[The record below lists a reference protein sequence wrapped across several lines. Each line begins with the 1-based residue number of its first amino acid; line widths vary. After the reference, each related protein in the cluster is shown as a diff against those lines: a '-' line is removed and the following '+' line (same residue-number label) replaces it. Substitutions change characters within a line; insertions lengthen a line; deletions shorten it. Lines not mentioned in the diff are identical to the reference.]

1 MGFYSR
7 LRGEFSFI
15 RGNILVIMT
24 SWALMNFASAIP
36 QTYYSLFI
44 LALGGTPS
52 IIGIMEFASFLTLA
66 SVQFPGGYLAD
77 KHGRRRIIVV
87 FTFAIAF
94 ANLFCVFAPSWHF
107 LLIGVM
113 LQNIFLV
120 YQPALQAITADSIPR
135 EKRGIGFS
143 TMMFANNAATILS
156 PLIAGLLCVQYGLVS
171 GMRMAYL
178 LIVVL
183 YLLASIIRIKLTETL
198 KTQSNRFHL
207 SGAFREYVNAAKESI
222 QVWKKLS
229 RSMFFLFLTNAA
241 SSFVFMMCMPY
252 FVVYATNIL
261 QVKEF
266 TWAIIMAFYSG
277 SMILSSL
284 PSGKLVD
291 KIGRKKPALISWVLL
306 AFFPPLFLLGGVYL
320 LLVGFLCFGVSNAL
334 FAAAYLALEAD
345 LVPKKLRGK
354 EVGCSQFIT
363 YTLMSI
369 GGLLGGVFYQ
379 SLSPSLPF
387 IFAFAVTFLCAA
399 ITIVLVHEPKN
410 KQE

>member
-7 LRGEFSFI
+7 LRDEFSFI

-44 LALGGTPS
+44 LALGGTPF
-52 IIGIMEFASFLTLA
+52 IIGIMEFASFLALA

-87 FTFAIAF
+87 FTFAIVF

-107 LLIGVM
+107 LLIGVI

-120 YQPALQAITADSIPR
+120 YQPALQAMTADSIPT

-143 TMMFANNAATILS
+143 TVMFANNAATILS

-171 GMRMAYL
+171 GMRMAYF

-198 KTQSNRFHL
+198 KTQNNRLHL
-207 SGAFREYVNAAKESI
+207 SGAFQEYLNAAKESMR
-222 QVWKKLS
+222 VWKKLP

-241 SSFVFMMCMPY
+241 SSFAFMMCIPY

-306 AFFPPLFLLGGVYL
+306 AFFPPFFLLGGVYL
-320 LLVGFLCFGVSNAL
+320 LLAGFLCFGVSNAL

-345 LVPKKLRGK
+345 LVPQKLRGK

-369 GGLLGGVFYQ
+369 GSLLGGVFYQ
-379 SLSPSLPF
+379 SVSPALPF
-387 IFAFAVTFLCAA
+387 LFAFAVTFPCAV
-399 ITIVLVHEPKN
+399 ITIFLVHEPKN